1 MGVSKQPSA
10 ERTDMKEELIGPT
23 ATLAA
28 AILSKLE
35 EQHTEFTNEVI
46 ASAFAQAHE
55 ALLLGIQRV
64 EHSEPPRTAKVEV
77 LKM

>member
-1 MGVSKQPSA
+1 
-10 ERTDMKEELIGPT
+10 MKEELIGPT

-35 EQHTEFTNEVI
+35 DQHTEFTNSVI
-46 ASAFAQAHE
+46 ADAFVQAHQ
-55 ALLLGIQRV
+55 ALLLGIQQV
-64 EHSEPPRTAKVEV
+64 EQSEPPRTAKVEA